1 MAFRR
6 YSVSICK
13 ILDISD
19 FCTLDTKEEVDMWVG
34 ALNHSK
40 EYYENREREENHMKQ
55 LMEIGTGGI

>member
-1 MAFRR
+1 LQ
-6 YSVSICK
+6 
-13 ILDISD
+13 ILDVSD
-19 FCTLDTKEEVDMWVG
+19 YCTLDTKEEVDMWVG